1 MKPVTAAA
9 IAILAVALAA
19 CEKSLDRRYLDATT
33 GRNLELPPDL
43 AQFEVES
50 SFELPASFS
59 GDDPNERNKVPVLAK
74 VEGVR
79 LEGSGAL
86 YWLEVDQPVAE
97 VYRWVKEFWGEQGFR
112 LVVDEPVI
120 GVMQTEWVLKEEGAS
135 NEDASWIER
144 ILFGNDL
151 SATQDQFRT
160 RIERNPDG
168 DGSRIYVAHRGTEY
182 VHVLVTGDRVTA
194 GEVEGNR
201 WQFRQPEPELEIEML
216 SRLMIHLGLEKSEV
230 DRQVES
236 IRMFT
241 PRALMRLDLEENSPY
256 LIMRDPYR
264 IAWNRVYH
272 ELERLNFPIIAA
284 NFKNE
289 ILTEGYI
296 TFESKVLAEKG
307 GGFFSFGASKEIVAK
322 KFTLVLSEE
331 SHELTRVEIEND
343 DGDLDTTPEGAEL
356 LTLLHQQLR

>member
-33 GRNLELPPDL
+33 GANLELPPDL

-50 SFELPASFS
+50 AFELPASFS

-74 VEGVR
+74 VDGVR
-79 LEGSGAL
+79 LEGSGDL
-86 YWLEVDQPVAE
+86 YWLEVDQPVAD

-135 NEDASWIER
+135 KDDVSWIER

-160 RIERNPDG
+160 RVERNPDG
-168 DGSRIYVAHRGTEY
+168 GGSRIYVAHRGTEF
-182 VHVLVTGDRVTA
+182 VHVLVTDDRVTA
-194 GEVEGNR
+194 GEAEGNV

-230 DRQVES
+230 ERQVKNVS
-236 IRMFT
+236 MFT
-241 PRALMRLDLEENSPY
+241 PRTFMRLNLEDNSPY
-256 LIMRDPYR
+256 LIMRDPYH

-272 ELERLNFPIIAA
+272 ELERLNFPILAS

-296 TFESKVLAEKG
+296 TFESKVLEEKK
-307 GGFFSFGASKEIVAK
+307 GGFFSFGASNETVAK
-322 KFTLVLSEE
+322 KFTLVISEE